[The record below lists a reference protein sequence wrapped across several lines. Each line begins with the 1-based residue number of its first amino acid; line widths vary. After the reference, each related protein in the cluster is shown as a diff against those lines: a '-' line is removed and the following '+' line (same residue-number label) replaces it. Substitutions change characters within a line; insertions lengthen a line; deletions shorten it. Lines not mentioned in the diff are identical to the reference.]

1 MPLQTESLTMKLSVQ
16 APLLVAAALWAG
28 TPALAADAAAEA
40 EQTAK
45 TLCAGCHGADGK
57 TPLDPTYAI
66 IAGQYADYLEVAL
79 KAYKTGHRKNPIM
92 AGIAAQLSSAQIEAL
107 AEYFAAL
114 PGPLD
119 YRR

>member
-1 MPLQTESLTMKLSVQ
+1 MKLPTP
-16 APLLVAAALWAG
+16 APFLFAAALWVGAS
-28 TPALAADAAAEA
+28 TAAVAADAVNAAAEA

-57 TPLDPTYAI
+57 TPLDPSYAI

-79 KAYKTGHRKNPIM
+79 KAYKSGHRKNPIM

-107 AEYFAAL
+107 AEYYSKL
-114 PGPLD
+114 PGPLT
-119 YRR
+119 YKR